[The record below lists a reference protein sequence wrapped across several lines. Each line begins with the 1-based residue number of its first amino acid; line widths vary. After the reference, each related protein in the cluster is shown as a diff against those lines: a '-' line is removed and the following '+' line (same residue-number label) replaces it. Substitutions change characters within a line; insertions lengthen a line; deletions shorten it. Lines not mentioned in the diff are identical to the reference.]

1 MSHSITSLLC
11 VATLAILCSS
21 GIVRAASV
29 RFVPFN
35 EEVAAL
41 KIAVKDAKKT
51 TTLKDLNPLKR
62 STAYPCTIGE
72 TPLQLVALDRKTAD
86 GKPESVGS
94 ALTPDI
100 QSPLVLILP
109 DSHHPSGLR
118 AIAIDDSKAAF
129 FWGSTRFLNTTGN
142 PLLIRYGT
150 DLKPLPEGDK
160 LVDINPDGPARRIG
174 VQILM
179 EKDPD
184 KILYSAVWE
193 HDPQVRKLILV
204 LPGTNPQTKAVDLK
218 VIPEDQRIKK

>member
-1 MSHSITSLLC
+1 MSHPITSLLC
-11 VATLAILCSS
+11 VAILTILCPC
-21 GIVRAASV
+21 GIVRAAPI
-29 RFVPFN
+29 RFVPLS
-35 EEVAAL
+35 EEIAAL

-51 TTLKDLNPLKR
+51 TIIKDLNTLKR
-62 STAYPCTIGE
+62 SNAYPCTIGE
-72 TPLQLVALDRKTAD
+72 TPLQLVALDSKSAD
-86 GKPESVGS
+86 GKPESVAIS
-94 ALTPDI
+94 LTPNI
-100 QSPLVLILP
+100 KSPLVLILP

-129 FWGSTRFLNTTGN
+129 SWGSTRFLNTTGN
-142 PLLIRYGT
+142 PLIIRYGT